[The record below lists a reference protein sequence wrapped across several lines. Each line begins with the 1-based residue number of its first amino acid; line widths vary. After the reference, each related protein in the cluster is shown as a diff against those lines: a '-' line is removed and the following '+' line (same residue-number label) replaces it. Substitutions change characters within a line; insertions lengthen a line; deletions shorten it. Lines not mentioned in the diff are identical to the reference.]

1 MRNWRILIFA
11 SVTAALATLG
21 GLTGCKSDQN
31 TYGGRSEGRAMDDK
45 HLTENVEQALES
57 DATYKYSSVGV
68 HTYSGVVQ
76 LSGFVGT
83 QAQKDRAGEVASH
96 VQGVSSV
103 VNNIT
108 LMPETPTPTGRTTTE
123 QPSAAPAQ
131 TQPTPPPDGSS
142 PGVTPTTPPRS
153 P

>member
-1 MRNWRILIFA
+1 
-11 SVTAALATLG
+11 
-21 GLTGCKSDQN
+21 
-31 TYGGRSEGRAMDDK
+31 MDDK
-45 HLTENVEQALES
+45 HITENVEGALES
-57 DATYKYSSVGV
+57 DATYKYHSVGV

-103 VNNIT
+103 VNNIS
-108 LMPETPTPTGRTTTE
+108 LMPETPTPTGRVATN
-123 QPSAAPAQ
+123 SAPA
-131 TQPTPPPDGSS
+131 TDTTPPPDGSS